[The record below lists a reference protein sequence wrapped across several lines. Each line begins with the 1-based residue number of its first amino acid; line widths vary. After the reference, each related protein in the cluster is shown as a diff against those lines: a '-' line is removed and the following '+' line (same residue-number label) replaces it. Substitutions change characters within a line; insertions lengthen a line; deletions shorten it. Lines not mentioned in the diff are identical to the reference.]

1 MFSLDGYRAVDLSP
15 RIKARIHRVDG
26 TIEEGDTDPYG
37 KPWVM
42 REGEF
47 PGDNSLFT
55 LYWAPP
61 GDEVWPQERMTSH
74 HGSHVQGG
82 KGHISHW
89 VGASPDMQGLWE
101 MPLENFVG
109 EAAVCNL
116 ADLAPKAIE
125 DPAEYPRSEG
135 WNMQSKPGEVRGR
148 EILPDHLDNIQKGDI
163 VLMTSPFTGLE
174 RPWLSARTTEWL
186 IKDRQIRMLGL
197 GVPGIEWQYDLKVPA
212 PDNSPIRRMLL
223 GANIPIAHPLVNIE
237 TINSDRVMYFGLP
250 LNFKKFEASFIR
262 AVAFEAPEGSS

>member
-1 MFSLDGYRAVDLSP
+1 MFSLEGYREIDLSP
-15 RIKARIHRVDG
+15 RVKARIHRADG
-26 TIEEGDTDPYG
+26 SIEEGNRDPYG

-42 REGEF
+42 KEGVF

-61 GDEVWPQERMTSH
+61 GDEVWHQERMTSH

-89 VGASPDMQGLWE
+89 AGMPADMQGLWE
-101 MPLENFVG
+101 MPLETFIG

-116 ADLAPKAIE
+116 ADLAPREIT
-125 DPAEYPRSEG
+125 DPNEYPRGEG
-135 WNMQSKPGEVRGR
+135 WNMKSKSGDLRGQ
-148 EILPDHLDNIQKGDI
+148 EILPDHLDSIQKGDI
-163 VLMTSPFTGLE
+163 VLMTSPFKGLE
-174 RPWLSARTTEWL
+174 SPWLSQRTAEWL
-186 IKDRQIRMLGL
+186 INDRQIKMLGL
-197 GVPGIEWQYDLKVPA
+197 GALGIEWQYDLKVPS
-212 PDNSPIRRMLL
+212 PHNSPLRRMFL

-237 TINSDRVMYFGLP
+237 RIRSQRVIYFGLP

-262 AVAFEAPEGSS
+262 AVAFEAPEASL

>member
-15 RIKARIHRVDG
+15 RVKARIHRADG
-26 TIEEGDTDPYG
+26 TIEEGNTDPYG

-42 REGEF
+42 KEGVF

-55 LYWAPP
+55 LYWSPP
-61 GDEVWPQERMTSH
+61 GDEVWQPERMTSH
-74 HGSHVQGG
+74 NGSHVQGG

-89 VGASPDMQGLWE
+89 AGISPDMKGLWE
-101 MPLENFVG
+101 MPLESFVG

-116 ADLAPKAIE
+116 ADLAPREISGP
-125 DPAEYPRSEG
+125 DEYPRGEG
-135 WNMQSKPGEVRGR
+135 WNMKSKPGDVRGC
-148 EILPDHLDNIQKGDI
+148 EILPDHLGNVQKSDI
-163 VLMTSPFTGLE
+163 VLMTSPFTELE
-174 RPWLSARTTEWL
+174 RPWLSAQTTEWL
-186 IKDRQIRMLGL
+186 IKDRQIKMLGL
-197 GVPGIEWQYDLKVPA
+197 GVPGIEWQYDLKVPS

-237 TINSDRVMYFGLP
+237 TISSDRVMYFGLP

-262 AVAFEAPEGSS
+262 AVAFEAPEGS